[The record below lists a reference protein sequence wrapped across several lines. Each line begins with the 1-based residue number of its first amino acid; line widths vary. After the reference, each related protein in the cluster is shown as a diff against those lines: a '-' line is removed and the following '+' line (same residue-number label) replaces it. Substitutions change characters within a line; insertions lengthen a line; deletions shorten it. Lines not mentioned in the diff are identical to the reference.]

1 MNYLN
6 ESQEFIEASKR
17 ATDLVE
23 LGSLFEQ
30 TISRMGCTHFAC
42 TSNVDPLHPP
52 SGAVGVSNYPSTWAH
67 RFSAKKYQFIDPI
80 YKACQTRLT
89 PFMWSDKQWRAILSV
104 EQLNVLNEAAE
115 VGLGDGFSV
124 PIHCTEGFPASCS
137 IVFGQEDLDPD
148 SINTIH
154 LMSIYLYESALRLK
168 LDSSPY
174 RRPILTTRQRECLE
188 FAALGKSSWV
198 ISQLLN
204 ISESTVHF
212 HFGMVLK
219 RLRVATRTQAIV
231 KALFLGEIRFAD
243 ISMAAADPVGFTN
256 IDNKWHPSI

>member
-1 MNYLN
+1 MNYLRA
-6 ESQEFIEASKR
+6 SQEFIEASKR
-17 ATDLVE
+17 ATDLIE

-30 TISRMGCTHFAC
+30 TISDMGCTHFAC

-52 SGAVGVSNYPSTWAH
+52 SGAVGVSNYPSVWAH
-67 RFSAKKYQFIDPI
+67 RFSAKKYQLIDPI

-89 PFMWSDKQWRAILSV
+89 PFMWSDRQWRAVLSA

-115 VGLGDGFSV
+115 VGLGDGFSI

-137 IVFGQEDLDPD
+137 IVFGREELDSA

-154 LMSIYLYESALRLK
+154 LMSVYLYESALRIK
-168 LDSSPY
+168 LAPSPY
-174 RRPILTTRQRECLE
+174 RKPILTPRQRQCLE
-188 FAALGKSSWV
+188 FAARGKSDWV
-198 ISQLLN
+198 IGRLLN

-212 HFGMVLK
+212 HFGLVLK

-243 ISMAAADPVGFTN
+243 ISIGPADPDGF
-256 IDNKWHPSI
+256 IYLKEEWHQSV